1 MAVLI
6 FWAAGITSA
15 GRLAETVDA
24 ELIADAIS
32 RTSTERCKSTSH
44 DISHNKLHDIENQS
58 LIIST

>member
-32 RTSTERCKSTSH
+32 RTSAERCRLRRYVT
-44 DISHNKLHDIENQS
+44 Q
-58 LIIST
+58 

>member
-6 FWAAGITSA
+6 FWAAGVSSA

-32 RTSTERCKSTSH
+32 RTSAERCTNYNMY
-44 DISHNKLHDIENQS
+44 INTQKLHHN
-58 LIIST
+58 

>member
-15 GRLAETVDA
+15 GRLAETIDA

-32 RTSTERCKSTSH
+32 RASAERCKLRQSH
-44 DISHNKLHDIENQS
+44 DKLHD
-58 LIIST
+58 LR